1 MALVGKPA
9 LVSDIGNFVSGPQ
22 PLASI
27 VNPYDVQI
35 TSWRQPGVLLKGT
48 DQRLFTYVTLM
59 CQLIE

>member
-9 LVSDIGNFVSGPQ
+9 LIADIGNFVPGPQ
-22 PLASI
+22 PLAGV

-35 TSWRQPGVLLKGT
+35 TSWRQPGVLLKSA
-48 DQRLFTYVTLM
+48 DQRLFAHVTLM